1 MIVKQI
7 ITTNNIKSYRIQ
19 VNGKED
25 IKVQYDHNKG
35 IINFINKEI

>member
-7 ITTNNIKSYRIQ
+7 ITTDNIKGYRIQ

-25 IKVQYDHNKG
+25 IKVQYDHKKG
-35 IINFINKEI
+35 VINFINKEI

>member
-7 ITTNNIKSYRIQ
+7 ITTDSIKSYRIQ
-19 VNGKED
+19 VNGNEN
-25 IKVQYDHNKG
+25 IKVQYDHDKG

>member
-1 MIVKQI
+1 MTLKEI
-7 ITTNNIKSYRIQ
+7 IMDKVKSYRIQ
-19 VNGKED
+19 INGNPYG